1 MQQINTFHYWK
12 LSFRSQ
18 KYAETRNTSKFWI
31 SCFNVFYVAGV
42 YFFFL
47 SSTCFGAAFKSLVS
61 LSCSVSLTC
70 LNYSLIKSK
79 MCLESVLLDTC
90 AQGASLL
97 MEHLGDIV
105 QGTATAVWGLW
116 ERNSVD
122 ALSGCSPSIWVPVR
136 CPEWLTSTC
145 QSCKLWRAKCSRC
158 CKNSFPSRH

>member
-70 LNYSLIKSK
+70 LNYSLIKIVFRKRSSGHVCAGSQPANGTPRRHCAGHGHS
-79 MCLESVLLDTC
+79 CLGTLGKKLCRCT
-90 AQGASLL
+90 LRL
-97 MEHLGDIV
+97 FPIHLG
-105 QGTATAVWGLW
+105 
-116 ERNSVD
+116 SC
-122 ALSGCSPSIWVPVR
+122 ALSWMANLNMS
-136 CPEWLTSTC
+136 EL
-145 QSCKLWRAKCSRC
+145 
-158 CKNSFPSRH
+158 